1 MKRHWITVCAALAL
15 GAAFT
20 LLGQLLAHGSWTSSQ
35 AAEHS
40 GPRRILVPFMHMRGF
55 GSGAGYN
62 ERGNEDQ
69 IGAGSEIEI
78 WNVDAVRPLTITE
91 IYFTA
96 PDGKTRYEGSKYGL
110 PLPLELKPN
119 THYHFNSY
127 YEHFTLPPHV
137 IEKIERSRKN
147 FVHGY
152 LADIRWTGPAPH
164 VRGWDLGVK
173 NGQYYMAMPIT
184 VWEE

>member
-1 MKRHWITVCAALAL
+1 MKRYWFMLCAAIAF
-15 GAAFT
+15 GAA
-20 LLGQLLAHGSWTSSQ
+20 LPALVQQLIPGKMTSIQ
-35 AAEHS
+35 AAEVS
-40 GPRRILVPFMHMRGF
+40 NPGRILVPFMHMRGF
-55 GSGAGYN
+55 GTGAGYDKSN
-62 ERGNEDQ
+62 KEEQ

-78 WNVDAVRPLTITE
+78 WNVDATRSLTITE

-96 PDGKTRYEGSKYGL
+96 PDGTTQYEGSKYGL
-110 PLPLELKPN
+110 PLPLELKPK
-119 THYHFNSY
+119 THYHFNSF

-137 IEKIERSRKN
+137 IEKVERSRKN

-184 VWEE
+184 VWAE

>member
-1 MKRHWITVCAALAL
+1 MKKYWVTLVMSLLLGAALAFSL
-15 GAAFT
+15 QALMQGGGANT
-20 LLGQLLAHGSWTSSQ
+20 H
-35 AAEHS
+35 AADV
-40 GPRRILVPFMHMRGF
+40 PTPKRILVPFMHMRGF
-55 GSGAGYN
+55 GAGAGHDA
-62 ERGNEDQ
+62 RVNEDQ

-78 WNVDAVRPLTITE
+78 WNANDARPLTITE

-110 PLPLELKPN
+110 PLPLELKPH

-127 YEHFTLPPHV
+127 YEHFTLPPHL
-137 IEKIERSRKN
+137 IEKIDKSRKN

-152 LADIRWTGPAPH
+152 LADIRWTGPAPR

-184 VWEE
+184 VWPE